1 MYTRLSLTF
10 LALKTISCEALPD
23 LLNRAASVSSW
34 PWALRRA
41 QQLDS
46 DTNTGINFNP
56 NGSAFLWL
64 PSDEYS
70 GSTFFE

>member
-1 MYTRLSLTF
+1 MHTRLSLSL
-10 LALKTISCEALPD
+10 LALKIISCEALPD
-23 LLNRAASVSSW
+23 LLNRAASASPW
-34 PWALRRA
+34 PWASRRG

-46 DTNTGINFNP
+46 ATNTGINFNP